1 MGASN
6 FEVEGWVSPPDG
18 SPPVAVIHVVT
29 PGYLDVMGMP
39 VLEGRGFEPTDRVD
53 TAPVAL
59 VSESVA
65 RRYWPGGNAVG
76 GRLHVD
82 DPELEFAEVV
92 GIVPDVRHNDLDS
105 EPVNGSMFLAHA
117 QASLTIQAR
126 RTMTLAIR
134 SSVDSEALVNSV
146 RSTVRS
152 IDLAVPVYD
161 VSTIEQAVAAD
172 TAPRRFAML
181 LQVVFALLAMSLA
194 AVGLYGVLSYTV
206 AQRTAEMGVRMALGA
221 ERLQVQ
227 RMILRQGMGIVAV
240 ALAIGVAGAL
250 AAGRLL
256 RALLFEVSPSDP
268 AVYAAVVLLLLG
280 VAFLACWLPARRAS
294 GVDPVVALRAE

>member
-1 MGASN
+1 
-6 FEVEGWVSPPDG
+6 
-18 SPPVAVIHVVT
+18 
-29 PGYLDVMGMP
+29 
-39 VLEGRGFEPTDRVD
+39 
-53 TAPVAL
+53 
-59 VSESVA
+59 
-65 RRYWPGGNAVG
+65 
-76 GRLHVD
+76 
-82 DPELEFAEVV
+82 
-92 GIVPDVRHNDLDS
+92 
-105 EPVNGSMFLAHA
+105 
-117 QASLTIQAR
+117 
-126 RTMTLAIR
+126 MTLAIR